1 MSRGYAAHESFWADA
16 KMYCAMVIRAILIG
30 MLAQVIVFFYGLSSI
45 NFTNIY
51 VTGHPVK
58 IPGSALVKY
67 HLGIGTLIGN
77 HAVIE
82 DQLKPFVEPW
92 AKANYER
99 LDMENYRRFLNYLTD
114 GVFAENERRIDEW
127 VRFSFLG
134 YLASPLYVLAFLWL
148 SKSKKDTKHIRGAQL
163 VPIKTFNKRL
173 AKMSAN
179 SPVPNLQIGDTIW
192 PHEMESS
199 HMLILGTSGSGKGVL
214 LNQLVSQIEQRK
226 LRNEKMIFYDVKGE
240 FISKQFVEGDLIF
253 SPFDVR
259 CLRWSLMNEVEI
271 PPDLDVIAKSLYIN
285 PGNTNN
291 DYFYNTAADIF
302 RTGIVYLR
310 REGKTKNRDILNF
323 FSGTMEEI
331 KAAFMTL
338 PLEER
343 GALKHIDKKDAN
355 SSATVISVLQGRL
368 EFLRAMVDLDGDF
381 SFRKYI
387 RGGRGKRQ
395 SKLFIL
401 NIDQY
406 SAVFQPI
413 MTLAV
418 DVMIR
423 EALSLPDSATRRI
436 WFIIDELGTLFKLD
450 SLIKLERVGRSKGA
464 CLVCANQDL
473 GKVEEQYGK
482 AELKSFFNNFN
493 TTFTFCVKDPETA
506 EFLSRAIGEQ
516 QLIKTAHSR
525 QMSPSDVGDRKSE
538 SEQEKT
544 ERLVMSTEL
553 QYLPKFHAFINITGV
568 GVSQMVIPHGPQ
580 DFFEAK
586 EPHFIMRDW
595 AEVQPDNE
603 PGIPT
608 TAEMPGHEV
617 TGDSHEPE
625 PVAAKLKF

>member
-16 KMYCAMVIRAILIG
+16 KMYLAMVIRAILIG
-30 MLAQVIVFFYGLSSI
+30 MLAQVLVFLYGLSSV
-45 NFTNIY
+45 NFANIH

-67 HLGIGTLIGN
+67 HMGIGNLIGDE
-77 HAVIE
+77 VSVEKELQQFI
-82 DQLKPFVEPW
+82 EPW
-92 AKANYER
+92 AGVATDR
-99 LDMENYRRFLNYLTD
+99 LDMENYRRFMNYLTNGQFYKND
-114 GVFAENERRIDEW
+114 ALISKWEKISFA
-127 VRFSFLG
+127 G
-134 YLASPLYVLAFLWL
+134 YLFSPLYILIFFTI
-148 SKSKKDTKHIRGAQL
+148 SKRKTDKQHIRGAQL
-163 VPIKTFNKRL
+163 VPIKRFNKIL
-173 AKMSAN
+173 AKMSAE

-226 LRNEKMIFYDVKGE
+226 LRDERCVFYDVKGE

-253 SPFDVR
+253 SPFDAR
-259 CLRWSLMNEVEI
+259 CLRWSLMNEIEI

-291 DYFYNTAADIF
+291 DYFYDTAADIF

-310 REGKTKNRDILNF
+310 REGRTKNRDILNF
-323 FSGTMEEI
+323 FSGSMEEI

-387 RGGRGKRQ
+387 RGNRGKRQ
-395 SKLFIL
+395 PKLFIL

-406 SAVFQPI
+406 EKVFKPI
-413 MTLAV
+413 MTLAI

-423 EALSLPDSATRRI
+423 EALSLPDSSTRRI
-436 WFIIDELGTLFKLD
+436 WFVIDELGTLFKLD

-568 GVSQMVIPHGPQ
+568 GVSQMVIPHGPG

-595 AEVQPDNE
+595 TEVE
-603 PGIPT
+603 PSNGPGLPT
-608 TAEMPGHEV
+608 EPEMPGHEV
-617 TGDSHEPE
+617 PDDSE